1 MDDVYQ
7 ILVNVL
13 VGKAVIHLELATE
26 MFRPKINAE
35 VIRVEDDLSPYEL
48 LHHFVCQII
57 ANAYCQPSVDIR
69 IGQRTKQGSL
79 LFLDN
84 DSQSAIQQVFTKEH
98 VRVNI
103 IVESVP
109 RIEMIDKCIMIED

>member
-1 MDDVYQ
+1 MDKVYQ
-7 ILVNVL
+7 ILVNVAM
-13 VGKAVIHLELATE
+13 GEAVIHLELATE
-26 MFRPKINAE
+26 MLRPEVNAE
-35 VIRVEDDLSPYEL
+35 VIRVENDLSPHEF

-57 ANAYCQPSVDIR
+57 ANAYCQPVDIR

-84 DSQSAIQQVFTKEH
+84 DCLSAIQQVFTKEH

>member
-57 ANAYCQPSVDIR
+57 ANAYCQPFDIR
-69 IGQRTKQGSL
+69 ISQRAKQGSL
-79 LFLDN
+79 LFLTTTACLPYN
-84 DSQSAIQQVFTKEH
+84 RCSPKNTLGST
-98 VRVNI
+98 
-103 IVESVP
+103 
-109 RIEMIDKCIMIED
+109 